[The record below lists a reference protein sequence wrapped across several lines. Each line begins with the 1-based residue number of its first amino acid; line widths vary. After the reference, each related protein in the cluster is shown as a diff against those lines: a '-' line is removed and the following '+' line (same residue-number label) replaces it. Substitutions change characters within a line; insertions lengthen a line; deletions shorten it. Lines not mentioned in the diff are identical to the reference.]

1 MRRQFI
7 NRNTIGED
15 LTAGLVLGIQSIP
28 DGLANGLLALIN
40 PIYGLHGYMMGTFS
54 GAFFTS
60 STFMSV
66 QATSAMALVVA
77 SVPQVT
83 AAPYPNM
90 PLFALALLT
99 GVFMLAAGLLKLGSL
114 MRFVPN
120 AVMTGFVNAV
130 AVLIV
135 LGQLDDFTGYGSVG
149 ANRIVRTLDL
159 LQNLDQV
166 HLPTLMVGILTI
178 ILILTLEKTSLRS
191 LGMVV
196 AIVVASLVVPLL
208 GAEKVL
214 LVRDVAVIP
223 DSLPRPL
230 LPPLSVFPGLIIP
243 ALSLTFVG
251 LMQGAGITQSVP
263 NPDGRYPDASGDFI
277 GQGVANMVS
286 GLFQGTAV
294 GGSLSATALVVGAGA
309 RSRFANIS
317 AGVVMALAIVLFG
330 RYVGAIAM
338 PVLAGLLIVVG
349 VRTLKPAQ
357 IGMVWRTGAVQQAV
371 MAVTFLAALFIPLQY
386 AVLLGVALAV
396 LLYVFQQSNKMTVKA
411 WQIGPGQYPVESEPP
426 TAVPPQ
432 QVTILMP
439 YGSLFYAAAPVF
451 SQQLPE
457 VTGTTCHA
465 VVILTLRGQTEVGST
480 FLKVLAQYAAE
491 LRQQQ
496 SKLMLAGVEP
506 YVLTQMERTGVLQ
519 TVGRENI
526 FPVSEGVGTALL
538 QAVDV
543 AESWIT
549 AQLKVVSEMDQP
561 ESLNYNK

>member
-1 MRRQFI
+1 MKRQFI
-7 NRNTIGED
+7 NTSTLGED

-60 STFMSV
+60 SAFMSI

-83 AAPYPNM
+83 AGPYPNT
-90 PLFALALLT
+90 PLFALAILT

-114 MRFVPN
+114 VRFVPN

-130 AVLIV
+130 AVLII
-135 LGQLDDFTGYGSVG
+135 LGQLDDFTGYSSVG

-166 HLPTLMVGILTI
+166 HLPTLMIGTLTI
-178 ILILTLEKTSLRS
+178 ILILTLEKTSLKS

-196 AIVVASLVVPLL
+196 AIVVASLAVPLL
-208 GAEKVL
+208 GADKVT

-230 LPPLSVFPGLIIP
+230 LPPLAVFPGLIIP
-243 ALSLTFVG
+243 ALALTFVG
-251 LMQGAGITQSVP
+251 LMQGAGITQSIP
-263 NPDGRYPDASGDFI
+263 NPDGRYPDASGDFV

-317 AGVVMALAIVLFG
+317 AGLVMALVIVLFG

-349 VRTLKPAQ
+349 FRTLKPKQ
-357 IGMVWRTGAVQQAV
+357 ISMVWKTGVVQQAV
-371 MAVTFLAALFIPLQY
+371 MTLTFLAALFIPLQY

-396 LLYVFQQSNKMTVKA
+396 LLYIFQQSNKMTVKA

-432 QVTILMP
+432 QVTILVP

-451 SQQLPE
+451 SQQLSE
-457 VTGTTCHA
+457 VTETTRQA
-465 VVILTLRGQTEVGST
+465 VVILVLRGHTEVGST
-480 FLKVLAQYAAE
+480 FLKVLTQYAGQ
-491 LRQQQ
+491 LHQQQ
-496 SKLMLAGVEP
+496 SRLMLAGVEP
-506 YVLTQMERTGVLQ
+506 YVLTQLERTGILR
-519 TVGRENI
+519 TIGRENI
-526 FPVSEGVGTALL
+526 FPATEGVGTALL
-538 QAVDV
+538 QAIDAAEAWV
-543 AESWIT
+543 A
-549 AQLKVVSEMDQP
+549 AQSELPSMTTP
-561 ESLNYNK
+561 S